1 MLDEERYKAIRED
14 LQQSSPN
21 SPQGFEILSRLAK
34 IVGDKEMEKAA
45 KVEPEYRP
53 LPEEVL
59 LRILGNS
66 HRKWQ
71 VKMVKHYRLPPEM
84 VLTQKD

>member
-1 MLDEERYKAIRED
+1 MLDEERYQAIREHLKD
-14 LQQSSPN
+14 SKN
-21 SPQGFEILSRLAK
+21 SPQGFEMLSRLAR

-45 KVEPEYRP
+45 KVEPEYRQ

-71 VKMVKHYRLPPEM
+71 VEMVKHYRLPPEM
-84 VLTQKD
+84 VLTKKD